1 MHKRILSLIL
11 ALSLIFSLAAVTGIT
26 ASAETFGDFEYEL
39 LEVDTV
45 MITGY
50 TGYADALEIPS
61 EIDGK
66 KVTSIGDVAF
76 ENCDSLTSVTIPD
89 SVTTIGDWAF
99 AWCDSLT
106 SVTIPGS
113 VTTIGDYAFAWCDS
127 LTSVNVSVNNQN
139 YSSQNGVLFNK
150 DKTMLIQYPIGKED
164 KEYTIP
170 DSVTTIGDKAFED
183 CYSLTSV
190 TIGNS
195 VTTIGDW
202 AFYYCDSLTSVTI
215 PDSVESIG
223 YQAFGYYYNEDND
236 EIQKLPDFHIYCYP
250 DTAGEQYA
258 IDDEFDYT
266 LLNAPADTPSVI
278 INQPTA
284 GTVEKTNNSDG
295 TITLTATANKLASFT
310 NWVIDGDYEIVEGSL
325 TSETITIRP
334 KADGIKISTVFDLPT
349 TGIYGDV
356 NYDSKVNML
365 DVLLIRKYIAKQ
377 PIDLDENLADVTC
390 DSKVNMLDVLLIR
403 KYIAKQPVHLG
414 PQG

>member
-1 MHKRILSLIL
+1 MQKRILSLIL
-11 ALSLIFSLAAVTGIT
+11 ALAVMFSLAAVTGIT
-26 ASAETFGDFEYEL
+26 ANAETYGDFEYEL
-39 LEVDTV
+39 LEDDTV
-45 MITGY
+45 TITGY

-106 SVTIPGS
+106 SVTIPDS
-113 VTTIGDYAFAWCDS
+113 VTTIGGTAFIRCGS
-127 LTSVNVSVNNQN
+127 LTSVNVSVDNQN

-170 DSVTTIGDKAFED
+170 YSVTTIGDSAFWDCNSLTSVTIPDSVTTIGDYAFRD
-183 CYSLTSV
+183 
-190 TIGNS
+190 
-195 VTTIGDW
+195 
-202 AFYYCDSLTSVTI
+202 CDSLTSVTI

-236 EIQKLPDFHIYCYP
+236 EFQKLPDFHIYCYK
-250 DTAGEQYA
+250 DTVGEQYA
-258 IDDEFDYT
+258 IDNGFDYT
-266 LLNAPADTPSVI
+266 LLSA
-278 INQPTA
+278 
-284 GTVEKTNNSDG
+284 E
-295 TITLTATANKLASFT
+295 
-310 NWVIDGDYEIVEGSL
+310 
-325 TSETITIRP
+325 
-334 KADGIKISTVFDLPT
+334 
-349 TGIYGDV
+349 YGDV
-356 NYDSKVNML
+356 NYDGKVNML

-403 KYIAKQPVHLG
+403 KYIAKQPVILG
-414 PQG
+414 PKG